1 MQRRMHRSM
10 DTKNNPYFLQDLDIL
25 AESEFTEKFQG
36 QSVFVTGGTG
46 LVGSLLIRF
55 FVHIGVTVYAVIR
68 NLEKAE
74 IIYGDDLQKIHVI
87 PGDITERNW
96 FEKIDTDIDYVF
108 HCAAVTTSKIMVNKP
123 VETIATAIDGTRNI
137 LDLSVKHHAKCF
149 IYASSMEVYGTLPEG
164 ELATED
170 KLGYIDNLAV
180 RSNYPESKR
189 MCENLCIAYRSEY
202 GLDVK
207 IARLAQTFGAG
218 ILPWEGRVF
227 AQFARSVE
235 EGKNIVLHTKGMSEG
250 NYCYSRDM
258 LLGLFTILFKGDG
271 GEAYNIVNE
280 STHTTIAGMAQMV
293 AHEIGKDRIKVVF
306 DIPESNAYG
315 YAADTHLKL
324 PGAKLQA
331 LGWKPTVDL
340 KHMYLRMMGTL
351 EG

>member
-1 MQRRMHRSM
+1 M
-10 DTKNNPYFLQDLDIL
+10 DTKDNPFFFEDLDIL
-25 AESEFTEKFQG
+25 ANSEFSDQFKG
-36 QSVFVTGGTG
+36 KKVLVTGGTG

-55 FVHIGVTVYAVIR
+55 FVHVGVKVYAVIR

-74 IIYGDDLQKIHVI
+74 IIYEDDLQKIHVI
-87 PGDITERNW
+87 QGDITERNW

-108 HCAAVTTSKIMVNKP
+108 HCAAVTTSKIMVAKP
-123 VETIATAIDGTRNI
+123 VETIATAIDGTRNV
-137 LDLSVKHHAKCF
+137 LDLSVKHHVKCF
-149 IYASSMEVYGTLPEG
+149 IYVSSMEVYGTLPEG
-164 ELATED
+164 IIATED
-170 KLGYIDNLAV
+170 KLGYINNLAT

-189 MCENLCIAYRSEY
+189 MCENLCIAYQSEY

-235 EGKNIVLHTKGMSEG
+235 EDKDIVLHTKGMSEG

-258 LLGLFTILFKGDG
+258 LLGLFTILFKGES
-271 GEAYNIVNE
+271 GEAYNVVNE

-293 AHEIGKDRIKVVF
+293 AHEIGDDRIKVVF
-306 DIPESNAYG
+306 DIPENNKYG
-315 YAADTHLKL
+315 YAVDTNLRL
-324 PGAKLQA
+324 SGAKLQA
-331 LGWKPTVDL
+331 LGWRPTVDL
-340 KHMYLRMMGTL
+340 KHMYLRMMGKL

>member
-1 MQRRMHRSM
+1 M
-10 DTKNNPYFLQDLDIL
+10 DTKNNPYFLEDLDIL
-25 AESEFTEKFQG
+25 AKSKFTKEFQNKC
-36 QSVFVTGGTG
+36 VLVTGGTG

-74 IIYGDDLQKIHVI
+74 IIYGDDLKTIHVI
-87 PGDITERNW
+87 QGDITERDW
-96 FEKIDTDIDYVF
+96 FGKIDTNIDYVF
-108 HCAAVTTSKIMVNKP
+108 HCAAVTTSKTMVSKP
-123 VETIATAIDGTRNI
+123 VETIVTAIDGTRNL
-137 LDLSVKHHAKCF
+137 LDFSVKHHVKSF
-149 IYASSMEVYGTLPEG
+149 IYISSMEAYGTLPEN
-164 ELATED
+164 EMATED
-170 KLGYIDNLAV
+170 KLGFINNLAV

-189 MCENLCIAYRSEY
+189 MCENLCIAYQSEY

-227 AQFARSVE
+227 AQFARSIE
-235 EGKNIVLHTKGMSEG
+235 EGKDIVLHTKGTSEG

-258 LLGLFTILFKGDG
+258 LLGLFTILFKGDS
-271 GEAYNIVNE
+271 GEAYNVVNE

-324 PGAKLQA
+324 SGAKLEG
-331 LGWKPTVDL
+331 LGWKPTADL
-340 KHMYLRMMGTL
+340 KQMYLRMMGNY
-351 EG
+351 EK